1 MFFVKKIPNHVAIIL
16 DGNGRWAEKNG
27 HPRNYGHKKGCD
39 NLVRIAKYARKCN
52 IKYLSLFAFSTENW
66 SRPEKEVKYLM
77 SLINIYLSKYAKQL
91 VDNNV
96 RVKVLGTRK
105 NLSIEIL
112 SLIEKIEKMTEN
124 CNGNFLNICFNYG
137 SHEEIVNAT
146 KNICSDYALG
156 KINLEDITEKSFE
169 NYLYTKDIPPVD
181 LLIRT
186 SGEKRVSNFLLW
198 QIAYSEFLFVDVHW
212 PAFSYD
218 DFDKAIDEYNNRT
231 RRFGGLK

>member
-1 MFFVKKIPNHVAIIL
+1 VSKVLNHIAIIL

-27 HPRNYGHKKGCD
+27 HTRNYGHKKGCD
-39 NLVRIAKYARKCN
+39 NLVRIARYARKKN

-77 SLINIYLSKYAKQL
+77 SLIKIYLSKYADQL
-91 VDNNV
+91 VKNNIC
-96 RVKVLGTRK
+96 VKVIGTRN
-105 NLSIEIL
+105 NLSVDIL
-112 SLIEKIEKMTEN
+112 ELINKIESMTKD
-124 CNGNFLNICFNYG
+124 CNGNYLNICFNYG

-146 KNICSDYALG
+146 KSICEDYAKGL
-156 KINLEDITEKSFE
+156 ITLEEITEKKFE
-169 NYLYTKDIPPVD
+169 DYLYTKDMPPVD

-198 QIAYSEFLFVDVHW
+198 QIAYSEFLFVDVCW

-218 DFDKAIDEYNNRT
+218 DFDKAIDEYNKRT
-231 RRFGGLK
+231 RRFGGLV